1 MSSGAAHGPVPAR
14 PPLRARA
21 VAVGARPRLGLLV
34 HHLVDELLGEVS
46 APPMQTEE
54 AESPQYFSHTAM
66 RLWRDD
72 DLCTEQQG
80 AAQSG

>member
-1 MSSGAAHGPVPAR
+1 
-14 PPLRARA
+14 
-21 VAVGARPRLGLLV
+21 V